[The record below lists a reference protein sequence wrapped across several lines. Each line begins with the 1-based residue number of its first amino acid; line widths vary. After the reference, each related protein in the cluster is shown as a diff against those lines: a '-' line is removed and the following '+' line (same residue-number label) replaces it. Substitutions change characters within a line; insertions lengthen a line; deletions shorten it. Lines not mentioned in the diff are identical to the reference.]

1 MLHCCRGNGTEDTVY
16 QSPSRAQG
24 TVVSKPPFGAEEF
37 GGCLERN
44 LEEGGGRP
52 NSPPQLGGA
61 TLTHLTWA
69 HNGEVPRDG
78 GLINAV
84 VCSLSVCCDTKLVP
98 AAWLR
103 GHKTFGGG
111 QGYGKELLSL
121 EQAQS
126 VKDRLNKAGNLN
138 FIGGT
143 VD

>member
-1 MLHCCRGNGTEDTVY
+1 MGQKILFISPQAERRGLWYRNRR
-16 QSPSRAQG
+16 SAR
-24 TVVSKPPFGAEEF
+24 KNF
-37 GGCLERN
+37 GGARRRTWGRG
-44 LEEGGGRP
+44 EGDQP
-52 NSPPQLGGA
+52 PPPQLGGA
-61 TLTHLTWA
+61 TLTQLTWA

-121 EQAQS
+121 EQARS
-126 VKDRLNKAGNLN
+126 VKDRPKKAGILN
-138 FIGGT
+138 FIGGA
-143 VD
+143 VV